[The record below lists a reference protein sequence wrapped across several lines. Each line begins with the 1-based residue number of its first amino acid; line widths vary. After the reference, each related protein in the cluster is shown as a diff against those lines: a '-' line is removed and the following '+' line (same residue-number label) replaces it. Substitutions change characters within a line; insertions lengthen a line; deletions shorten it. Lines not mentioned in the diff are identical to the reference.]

1 MTSKAQSLR
10 NKRAQAATKL
20 VQDDYV
26 PSPRGHTST
35 PTSERL
41 ARGKWAKPNIEQGEQ
56 GAYIDLA
63 CDMIGRLMVTK
74 QITRDQEEAAR
85 MFQNLYSV
93 YLSEIGIA
101 GIASCLNTSE
111 GGHDAGDGN
120 PAVYAA
126 YYKMREKIGRV
137 KTSMLQNECFKDAEA
152 MPYDLAALRNALNCL
167 GS

>member
-10 NKRAQAATKL
+10 NKRAQAATKP
-20 VQDDYV
+20 VEAGYV

-35 PTSERL
+35 PTNERL
-41 ARGKWAKPNIEQGEQ
+41 ARGKWARPNKDH
-56 GAYIDLA
+56 GAYVDQ
-63 CDMIGRLMVTK
+63 CSDMIGRLLVTG
-74 QITRDQEEAAR
+74 QINQSQEQSAR
-85 MFQNLYSV
+85 AFSEV
-93 YLSEIGIA
+93 YGAYKIEIGIPECKSC
-101 GIASCLNTSE
+101 IAVSS
-111 GGHDAGDGN
+111 GGYDAGDGN

-167 GS
+167 GSE